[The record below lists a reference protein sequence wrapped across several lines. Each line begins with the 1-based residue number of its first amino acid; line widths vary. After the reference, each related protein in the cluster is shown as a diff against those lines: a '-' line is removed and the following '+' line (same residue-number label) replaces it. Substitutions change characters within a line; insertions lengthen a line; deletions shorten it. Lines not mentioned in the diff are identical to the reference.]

1 PCSRWPRR
9 PTRSAG
15 GTTPLCPCAG
25 AALRWYPPASW
36 CPCRLPYSTGS
47 GALGFPSPSPYRSPR
62 LAEPIPV
69 RLHPRL
75 LLRRGA
81 APARRS
87 LLSIGRGC
95 ALAHPRIRA
104 ARRVVGRGGAL
115 AHPRIRAARR
125 VVGRA
130 PSHLDAVVRV
140 VGRLEGSLARDH
152 LRDRE
157 PPG

>member
-47 GALGFPSPSPYRSPR
+47 GALGYPSPSPYRSPR

-104 ARRVVGRGGAL
+104 ARRVGQ
-115 AHPRIRAARR
+115 
-125 VVGRA
+125 RA

-157 PPG
+157 PPGRA